1 MVSGVVFAAGAGIG
15 FGLFQAVNRRANQA
29 MDAYRATFLLLLV
42 GSASMALFSLFTR
55 DLSSLQVG
63 SPRAFLFFAGAGIV
77 HFFLGWTFL
86 SLSQQQVGA
95 ATTGAVLGS
104 TPLIGSILAAVVLGE
119 SLRPLTAVGIL
130 LAATG
135 VTLLS
140 LRRSSTLE
148 RRVPWFALGA
158 AASWGSSPLF
168 IRWGLR
174 DLDDPII
181 GVTFGLLAATFAYAI
196 ALFMARRARSADP
209 VSREGLAWV
218 TLAGVM
224 VAACIAL
231 QWIAFDRIAIAI
243 AITVM
248 QLSAPTVVTVA
259 PLLVKSD
266 AEKPTLPMLLG
277 MAAVLAGSVVVVLSG
292 TG

>member
-1 MVSGVVFAAGAGIG
+1 MVSGVLFAAGAGIG
-15 FGLFQAVNRRANQA
+15 FGVFQAVNRRANQT
-29 MDAYRATFLLLLV
+29 MDAFRATFLLLV
-42 GSASMALFSLFTR
+42 IGSASLALFSAATR
-55 DLSSLQVG
+55 DLSALWSG
-63 SPRAFLFFAGAGIV
+63 SPRAYLFFAGAGIV

-104 TPLIGSILAAVVLGE
+104 TPLIGSLLAAIVLAE
-119 SLRPLTAVGIL
+119 PLRPLTAVGIL
-130 LAATG
+130 LAAVG

-140 LRRSSTLE
+140 LRRTASTQ
-148 RRVPWFALGA
+148 RKVPWFALGA

-168 IRWGLR
+168 IRWGLA
-174 DLDDPII
+174 DLDDPIV
-181 GVTFGLLAATFAYAI
+181 GVTFGLLAATAVYAV
-196 ALFMARRARSADP
+196 ALALWRRRRPAEP
-209 VSREGLAWV
+209 ISREGLAWV
-218 TLAGVM
+218 TAAGVL

-231 QWIAFDRIAIAI
+231 QWIAFDRTAVAV

-259 PLLVKSD
+259 PLIVKSD
-266 AEKPTLPMLLG
+266 TERPTPSVILG
-277 MAAVLAGSVVVVLSG
+277 MAAVLCGSVVVVLAG